1 MQRNTIIAMVIVAI
15 VIVAIS
21 LIALQFA
28 RPVGGELKIAG
39 STTVLP
45 ITQECARLYME
56 KVCPCTRIS
65 VSGGGSG
72 TGIQLVGDGLIDIG
86 AASRDLKPSELD
98 QWPDLQPVAIG
109 KDSVAIIVHPSN
121 PIDDLTLEQIAQIFA
136 GDITNWSNVG
146 GEDAPINLITREEGS
161 GTRGIFEE
169 KVMESFGKEIA
180 GEALVKTSNG
190 EVRAIVATDDNSMAY
205 LSLGY
210 VDGTLKAISIGGI
223 EATIENVLSED
234 YPIIRTLW
242 LITKGTPNT
251 LAQSF
256 IDFVLSDE
264 GQQVVEEL
272 GYTKVE

>member
-1 MQRNTIIAMVIVAI
+1 MAI
-15 VIVAIS
+15 VIVAIAIVAIG
-21 LIALQFA
+21 LIAWQLA
-28 RPVGGELKIAG
+28 RPVGGELTIAG

-56 KVCPCTRIS
+56 EVCPCTRIS

-72 TGIQLVGDGLIDIG
+72 TGIQQVGEGLIDIG
-86 AASRDLKPSELD
+86 AASRDLRSSELG

-121 PIDDLTLEQIAQIFA
+121 PIDDLTLEQISQIFA
-136 GDITNWSNVG
+136 GDITNWIDFG
-146 GEDAPINLITREEGS
+146 GDDAPINLITREEGS

-169 KVMESFGKEIA
+169 KVMEPFGKEIA

-190 EVRAIVATDDNSMAY
+190 EVRATIATDENSMAY

-210 VDGTLKAISIGGI
+210 VDETVKAISIGGV
-223 EATIENVLSED
+223 EANVENVLSED
-234 YPIIRTLW
+234 YPIVRTLW

-264 GQQVVEEL
+264 GQQVVEDL
-272 GYTKVE
+272 GYIKVKVE